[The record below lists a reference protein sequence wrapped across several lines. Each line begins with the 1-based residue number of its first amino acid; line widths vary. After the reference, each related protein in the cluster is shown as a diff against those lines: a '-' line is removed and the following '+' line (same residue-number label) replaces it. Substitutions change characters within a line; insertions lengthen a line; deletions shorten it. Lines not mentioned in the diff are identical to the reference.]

1 MGKLEKV
8 FKYVGVIAVFLVAIL
23 FLAVYAQNTRY
34 QDSYAN
40 FKAVAKQVAST
51 MKPKAKLTAQQR
63 NIISQAA
70 QKVAGSKPIFELG
83 KSESSACQGPGT
95 AGCGSISLCQ
105 NMAGQIWDYW
115 DAGGG
120 VDPISGVSNYDR
132 AEMLWNAFI
141 KLCY

>member
-70 QKVAGSKPIFELG
+70 QKVASSKPIFELG
-83 KSESSACQGPGT
+83 KSESSACQPGT
-95 AGCGSISLCQ
+95 AGCGSVSLCQ

-115 DAGGG
+115 EAGG

-141 KLCY
+141 ELCY

>member
-23 FLAVYAQNTRY
+23 FLAVYTQNSRY
-34 QDSYAN
+34 QDNYAN

-51 MKPKAKLTAQQR
+51 MKPGAKLTTQQR

-70 QKVAGSKPIFELG
+70 QKVASSKPLFELG
-83 KSESSACQGPGT
+83 KSESSACQPGT
-95 AGCGSISLCQ
+95 AGCGTVSLCQ
-105 NMAGQIWDYW
+105 DLATQIWNYW
-115 DAGGG
+115 DTGGI
-120 VDPISGVSNYDR
+120 DAISGVSNYDR

-141 KLCY
+141 QLCY